1 MVTNVPPHTENMVEE
16 CSMVCHFA
24 LDLVQALRDFN
35 YGYKG
40 KQLDLRVGLNIGDVV
55 AGVVGTKRFL
65 YDVSSQRD
73 CIMILARYF
82 YKKRT
87 LLLVLR
93 SNLPTNSYGEMQ

>member
-1 MVTNVPPHTENMVEE
+1 MVTNVPPHTENMIEE

-65 YDVSSQRD
+65 YDVSSQGLYD
-73 CIMILARYF
+73 SCKIFAWSYG
-82 YKKRT
+82 
-87 LLLVLR
+87 VLQQY
-93 SNLPTNSYGEMQ
+93 SYGEMQ